1 MWRTIKIRNCS
12 CLGKLGFGYIAL
24 QWMQNGIDKST
35 LTHGKKCDLVL
46 ICIEMIIVKG
56 KQVSMG

>member
-1 MWRTIKIRNCS
+1 
-12 CLGKLGFGYIAL
+12 LGKLGFGYIAL
-24 QWMQNGIDKST
+24 QWMQNGIDKFT
-35 LTHGKKCDLVL
+35 LTHGKNCDLVL